1 MQGIKCWHCGPRTIV
16 FAQIA
21 NIFSRLKFDFLFI
34 LTLSVYLSQTHNV
47 QEFDKTHRGLQVAH
61 DAHNTLTDCH

>member
-1 MQGIKCWHCGPRTIV
+1 MLALRAAHACLR
-16 FAQIA
+16 AQSA

-34 LTLSVYLSQTHNV
+34 STLSVYLSQTHNV
-47 QEFDKTHRGLQVAH
+47 QEFDKTHRGLQVPH